1 MKKSSVAKMLSKY
14 AEVKFK
20 NDDPKDEIYI
30 ILNGV
35 EYRTLSS
42 HYGNDEAYALVA
54 DPGGSD
60 SLSDYFTS
68 TFYHT
73 IKDMRDRIERDI
85 AKFNERAA

>member
-1 MKKSSVAKMLSKY
+1 MKKTNVAKMLSKY
-14 AEVKFK
+14 GEVNFR
-20 NDDPKDEIYI
+20 NNDPKDEIYI

-35 EYRTLSS
+35 EYHTLSS

-54 DPGGSD
+54 DLGGSD

-68 TFYHT
+68 TFYHM

-85 AKFNERAA
+85 AKFNERVA